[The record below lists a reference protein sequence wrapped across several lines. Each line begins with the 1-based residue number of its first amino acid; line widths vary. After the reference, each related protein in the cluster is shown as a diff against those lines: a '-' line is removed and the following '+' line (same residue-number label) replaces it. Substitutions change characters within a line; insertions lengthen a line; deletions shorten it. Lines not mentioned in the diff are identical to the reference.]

1 MADTRVQLRDVQRN
15 LRAEVDALGNR
26 LAFLNIVGMPI
37 LVAAFTLVLGLIR
50 RGRRARRTA

>member
-1 MADTRVQLRDVQRN
+1 

-26 LAFLNIVGMPI
+26 LAFLNIFGMPI